1 MTKSVVFLLTLLV
14 CLAPGASGVGASDP
28 DVQIADLSRLDAA
41 LAEHRGQ
48 GVLVNFWAIWCE
60 PCVAELSDLVETARQ
75 FSDRHGVV
83 LTVSYDLMIP
93 GVTGDEV
100 LKQVREFVAK
110 RKIDLPVLIYDAA
123 DYDAINKRFG
133 LPGPIPATVA
143 IDRNGAVVDRL
154 AGRAGKAGFAA
165 MMKKALGE

>member
-1 MTKSVVFLLTLLV
+1 MMKSLVSFLALLV
-14 CLAPGASGVGASDP
+14 CLAPGPSGAGAP
-28 DVQIADLSRLDAA
+28 DIRIVDLARLDAA

-60 PCVAELSDLVETARQ
+60 PCVAELPDLIETARQ

-100 LKQVREFVAK
+100 LKQMRAFVAK

-143 IDRNGAVVDRL
+143 IDRNGVIVDRL
-154 AGRAGKAGFAA
+154 AGRAGKDGFVA